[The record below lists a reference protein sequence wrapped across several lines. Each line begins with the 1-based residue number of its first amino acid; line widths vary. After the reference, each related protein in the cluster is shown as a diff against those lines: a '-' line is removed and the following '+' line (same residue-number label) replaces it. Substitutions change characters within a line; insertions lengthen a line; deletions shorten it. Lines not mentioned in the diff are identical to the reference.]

1 MICLCCSNSKII
13 LQFPGNEKGEVT
25 GPWGAQVRAFK
36 DDDFDYDD
44 YDKDDDDD
52 DEEADDDHDE

>member
-1 MICLCCSNSKII
+1 MICLFCSNSKII

-36 DDDFDYDD
+36 DDEFDYDD
-44 YDKDDDDD
+44 DKDDDDD
-52 DEEADDDHDE
+52 DEEDDDDDDE